1 MERAYS
7 HRQGLEPHDA
17 WKEEIDKHH
26 RKHSFDAQARIK
38 ANVLVGSSITCNGSE
53 SEFLSKLIPKKGN

>member
-1 MERAYS
+1 MERTYS

-17 WKEEIDKHH
+17 WKEKIHKHH
-26 RKHSFDAQARIK
+26 QNHSFDAQARIK
-38 ANVLVGSSITCNGSE
+38 ANVLAGSSITRNGSE